1 MTDARPHDE
10 CGVVGVFGNVEAAKL
25 AYLGLQAL
33 QHRGQESAGIVSSDG
48 VNQHIYKEKGLV
60 SDVFNEDNLAQL
72 TGDMAIGHVRYST
85 TGSNRVVN
93 AQPIRIDYKCGSL
106 AIAHNGNITNAVR
119 LRREL
124 EERGAIFQTS
134 TDSEIIVHLVAQHY
148 SHNFLEAFTSSLLNL
163 HGAFSL
169 VALQNNMIV
178 AVRDPH
184 GIRPLCFGTL
194 PGGGHV
200 VASESC
206 ALDIMGA
213 QYLRELQPGEMLIID
228 QDGIRSEKP
237 FPRVEPAFCIFEY
250 IYISRPDSM
259 INGSKSVY
267 DVRIALGRQLAREH
281 PTEADVVFAVPDS
294 SNAAA
299 LGFSMESGIPF
310 SYGLIRSHYIGRTFI
325 EPDQSIRDFGAR
337 LKYNAVRS
345 VLNGKRVVVVDDSIV
360 RGTTSEKIVRLIRNA
375 GAKEVHF
382 RVSAPIW
389 KYPCYY
395 GVDTP
400 SEKELIGNSHNA
412 EQICE
417 LIGADSIGFVSI
429 DGLMRVAPRTQSY
442 CRACFDGRYLAGKPD
457 AFVKDVLE
465 VSAGK

>member
-1 MTDARPHDE
+1 MMSEHPHDE
-10 CGVVGVFGNVEAAKL
+10 CGVVGVYGNSEAAKL

-48 VNQHIYKEKGLV
+48 ATQYIYKNRGLV
-60 SDVFNEDNLAQL
+60 SDVFSETNLAQL
-72 TGDMAIGHVRYST
+72 TGHMAIGHVRYST

-106 AIAHNGNITNAVR
+106 ALAHNGNITNAAK

-124 EERGAIFQTS
+124 EERGAIFQAT

-148 SHNFLEAFTSSLLNL
+148 SHDFIEAFTSSLMNL
-163 HGAFSL
+163 HGAYSL
-169 VALQNNMIV
+169 VVIQNDQLV

-200 VASESC
+200 VASESSLLC
-206 ALDIMGA
+206 SVRGQA
-213 QYLRELQPGEMLIID
+213 LRELQPGGMLIINEE
-228 QDGIRSEKP
+228 GIRSEKP
-237 FPRVEPAFCIFEY
+237 FPRVEPTFCIFEY
-250 IYISRPDSM
+250 IYISRPDS
-259 INGSKSVY
+259 IISGGKTVF
-267 DVRIALGRQLAREH
+267 DVRVTLGRQLAREH
-281 PTEADVVFAVPDS
+281 AVEADVVFAVPDS

-299 LGFSMESGIPF
+299 LGYAMESNITF

-337 LKYNAVRS
+337 LKYNVVRS
-345 VLNGKRVVVVDDSIV
+345 VINGKRVVVVDDSIV

-389 KYPCYY
+389 RHPCYY

-400 SEKELIGNSHNA
+400 TERELIGSTNNA
-412 EQICE
+412 EQIRQK
-417 LIGADSIGFVSI
+417 IGADSIGFISSE
-429 DGLMRVAPRTQSY
+429 GLMRVAPRTQSY
-442 CRACFDGRYLAGKPD
+442 CTACFGGRYAAGKPD
-457 AFVKDVLE
+457 AFEKNMLE
-465 VSAGK
+465 VPVAK